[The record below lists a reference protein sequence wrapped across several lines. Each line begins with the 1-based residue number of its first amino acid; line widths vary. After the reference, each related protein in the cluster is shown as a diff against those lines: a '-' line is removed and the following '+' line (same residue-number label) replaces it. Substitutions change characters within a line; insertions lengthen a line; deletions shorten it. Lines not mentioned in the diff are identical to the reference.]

1 MPSQETYGQAMALL
15 QRGRLAE
22 AEALFLQLLSASPQA
37 FAPRHMLGLVMAQQG
52 RLTEAQEMI
61 GSALALNPRDAGALV
76 NYGNVLTM
84 LGRFG
89 EAIASYDRAL
99 VIAPDA
105 QTWNN
110 RGNALQSLGHRAE
123 ALASYERALRLEPG
137 NLQALLRRGIL
148 LGELNYN
155 NEALA
160 SYDRLLALAPNHAEA
175 LNNRGFLWWLSKQN
189 YPKAIADLERAFAL
203 APDLPYLRGLM
214 LHLKMYAADWTD
226 FEEQRSALGQGL
238 RAGQRVARPFM
249 FQAVSERPDELQAC
263 ARLYARDLFPLA
275 TDVPRHDPAAHKG
288 ARKIRLG
295 YLSGEFRDQA
305 TAILMAGLY
314 ERHDRS
320 RFEVVAVDNG
330 SADASPMSARLK
342 QAFDQWIDIGNL
354 RDVEAAEKIRAAGID
369 ILVNLNGYF
378 GKLRMDVFAQRPAP
392 LQVNYLGFP
401 GTLGAPYMDYIIAD
415 RVVIPPGEERFYDE
429 QLVTLPG
436 CYQVNDEKGRP
447 IAARP
452 TRAQAGLPDQGF
464 VFCNF
469 NQSYKLTP
477 EVFASWMRI
486 LNRVEDS
493 VLWLLEGPA
502 PYADNIARHAREHG
516 VAPDRILFA
525 PDRPTD
531 QHLARMQLADLFL
544 DGLPYNAHTTGS
556 DALWAGVPLLTR
568 RGATFP
574 GRVAASLLYA
584 AGLPELVT
592 DSAQAYED
600 MAVRLAKEPDAFVT
614 IKAKLTRHCPLFDT
628 DLFRRN
634 IEAAY
639 LRMWEMWLAGE
650 KPKAF
655 AVT

>member
-1 MPSQETYGQAMALL
+1 
-15 QRGRLAE
+15 
-22 AEALFLQLLSASPQA
+22 
-37 FAPRHMLGLVMAQQG
+37 
-52 RLTEAQEMI
+52 
-61 GSALALNPRDAGALV
+61 
-76 NYGNVLTM
+76 
-84 LGRFG
+84 
-89 EAIASYDRAL
+89 
-99 VIAPDA
+99 
-105 QTWNN
+105 
-110 RGNALQSLGHRAE
+110 
-123 ALASYERALRLEPG
+123 
-137 NLQALLRRGIL
+137 
-148 LGELNYN
+148 
-155 NEALA
+155 
-160 SYDRLLALAPNHAEA
+160 
-175 LNNRGFLWWLSKQN
+175 
-189 YPKAIADLERAFAL
+189 
-203 APDLPYLRGLM
+203 
-214 LHLKMYAADWTD
+214 
-226 FEEQRSALGQGL
+226 
-238 RAGQRVARPFM
+238 M

-263 ARLYARDLFPLA
+263 ARLYARDLFPPA
-275 TDVPRHDPAAHKG
+275 ADVPRHDPAARKG
-288 ARKIRLG
+288 TRKIRLG

-320 RFEVVAVDNG
+320 RFEVIAVDNG

-342 QAFDQWIDIGNL
+342 QTFDHWIDIGNL

-401 GTLGAPYMDYIIAD
+401 GTMGAPYMDYIIAD
-415 RVVIPPGEERFYDE
+415 RVVIPPGEEQFYDE

-436 CYQVNDEKGRP
+436 CYQVNDDKGRP
-447 IAARP
+447 MAERP
-452 TRAQAGLPDQGF
+452 TRVQAGLPGQGF

-477 EVFASWMRI
+477 AVFASWMRI

-502 PYADNIARHAREHG
+502 PYAENIARHAREHG
-516 VAPDRILFA
+516 IAPERILFA

-568 RGATFP
+568 RGTTFP

-592 DSAQAYED
+592 DSAQTYED
-600 MAVRLAKEPDAFVT
+600 MAVRLATEPDAFAAT
-614 IKAKLTRHCPLFDT
+614 KAKLTRNCPLFDT

-639 LRMWEMWLAGE
+639 ARMWEMWLAGE
-650 KPKAF
+650 KPRGF